1 MVMSKPSHM
10 IGHNVTSSRPQRSR
24 LGDCLDSA
32 LGFFSIAQLQYMPV
46 YGQLSGGSAVVL
58 SHSISFQH
66 SAAILKRKNNARHA
80 PCAVT
85 QAVTS
90 LPAGLSGLCERFEQV
105 PFLVPFLSEVPCSL
119 KPTLCS
125 ISRFV
130 KRITVYRAKAV
141 RAESSGSW
149 CQMLAKRGEQFIRHV
164 YILRHEA
171 MRSSIP

>member
-1 MVMSKPSHM
+1 MSKPSHM
-10 IGHNVTSSRPQRSR
+10 IGHNVTLSRPQRSR

-32 LGFFSIAQLQYMPV
+32 LRFFSIALLQYMPV

-58 SHSISFQH
+58 SHSISFQR

-105 PFLVPFLSEVPCSL
+105 PFLVPFFVRSPLFPQAHLVFHLTLRRAHYGVPC
-119 KPTLCS
+119 
-125 ISRFV
+125 
-130 KRITVYRAKAV
+130 
-141 RAESSGSW
+141 EG
-149 CQMLAKRGEQFIRHV
+149 GEGRVIWLMV
-164 YILRHEA
+164 PNVGEA
-171 MRSSIP
+171 W

>member
-58 SHSISFQH
+58 SHSISFQR
-66 SAAILKRKNNARHA
+66 SAAILKRKNNANA
-80 PCAVT
+80 PC
-85 QAVTS
+85 AVTS

-130 KRITVYRAKAV
+130 ERITVYRVKAV
-141 RAESSGSW
+141 KAESSGSW

>member
-58 SHSISFQH
+58 SHSISFQR
-66 SAAILKRKNNARHA
+66 SAAILKRKNNANA
-80 PCAVT
+80 PC
-85 QAVTS
+85 AVTS

-105 PFLVPFLSEVPCSL
+105 PFLVPLFVRSPLFPQAHLVFHLTLHRAHYGVPC
-119 KPTLCS
+119 
-125 ISRFV
+125 
-130 KRITVYRAKAV
+130 
-141 RAESSGSW
+141 EG
-149 CQMLAKRGEQFIRHV
+149 GEGRVIWLMV
-164 YILRHEA
+164 PNVGEA
-171 MRSSIP
+171 W